1 MHAINLEEILKQI
14 TPDSTESFEAAPDGE
29 FARFRR
35 DFKIPYTNQ
44 DKDLLNIEKR
54 DSDDKK
60 FSIVKLPDSAASYEP
75 EGTTHNLADRLK
87 AIDPSRQSNQPT
99 ANKQNNITNFTQYEA
114 RDKVNKT
121 GIRSEI
127 IGFPE
132 QRVNPRKK
140 IHEDNMNLQ
149 STDTKAN
156 EIGTNASNPNRRH
169 HVPTDGSGSGSGSGA
184 TEFSEI
190 KSSSE
195 SGFAEESG
203 SNSDSE
209 SGSNAESGSD
219 SEGTEVVQIMKKS
232 LVPHKT
238 LIQQEIG
245 DGLTLNEAA
254 FLSNLENPESG
265 SGANDGDSNG
275 TESESGNSD
284 HPVIE
289 RSDMLHSSGSGKSE
303 EPESGSGASEPKS
316 ITALPL
322 HLHKAENIT
331 GMNRISSNYS
341 RIPSNYSKLTIASK
355 PGGNFE
361 TKPKISMIS
370 PVIKAELADVEEAT
384 AEKNYALPQ
393 PNNSILTQENAGS
406 GNFSADGS
414 IDDTTNLMEQVGGN
428 ENNRASDNLEFVSSD
443 IVKGRDVLESV
454 ANAYNT
460 KQNENNIGVSNER
473 TETLTNGTPSQESNQ
488 TIVNEMVGS
497 QQNKSLSYSTIGD
510 KESNEPGINMMMN
523 SDVISD
529 SSLRNENATATTT
542 ASSENNTTEIKKIND
557 TAYAQPAVNIVKVN
571 DTGTLPITQFT
582 VNTRLINPTS
592 KANNPE
598 TSKEAVHNT
607 QPKSNSTKTIKKNTL
622 QTWKKQESKE
632 KEDEATIFNFD
643 NDNDSG
649 VKANQSGGSEESGV
663 AEDDGSDL
671 FPSTNKISA
680 TDAEFIK
687 AFSDDDDMPG
697 SHGDGVTETDLQETA
712 KKTFKEKQKKVIVT

>member
-14 TPDSTESFEAAPDGE
+14 TPDSTESFEAAPGGE

-60 FSIVKLPDSAASYEP
+60 FSIVKLPDSAASYQP
-75 EGTTHNLADRLK
+75 EEKTHNLADRLK
-87 AIDPSRQSNQPT
+87 AIDPSIQSNQLS
-99 ANKQNNITNFTQYEA
+99 ANKQNNLTNFTQHEA
-114 RDKVNKT
+114 RDRVNKT

-132 QRVNPRKK
+132 QKVSPQKK
-140 IHEDNMNLQ
+140 IHEGNMNLQ
-149 STDTKAN
+149 SGVIKAI
-156 EIGTNASNPNRRH
+156 EIGTNTSNPNRRH

-184 TEFSEI
+184 TEFPEI

-195 SGFAEESG
+195 SGFSEESG
-203 SNSDSE
+203 SNLDSD

-219 SEGTEVVQIMKKS
+219 SEGTEIVQIVKKS
-232 LVPHKT
+232 SVPHKT

-265 SGANDGDSNG
+265 SGANVSDSKG
-275 TESESGNSD
+275 TESESGDSE
-284 HPVIE
+284 HPVLE
-289 RSDMLHSSGSGKSE
+289 RSDILHSSGSGKSE
-303 EPESGSGASEPKS
+303 ELESGSGASEPKP
-316 ITALPL
+316 ITALPF
-322 HLHKAENIT
+322 HLHKTENIT
-331 GMNRISSNYS
+331 GMDGISSNYS
-341 RIPSNYSKLTIASK
+341 KLNQTTK
-355 PGGNFE
+355 PEGNFVK
-361 TKPKISMIS
+361 KPKISMIS
-370 PVIKAELADVEEAT
+370 TVIKPELADVEKVT
-384 AEKNYALPQ
+384 AEKNFALPQ
-393 PNNSILTQENAGS
+393 PNNSIPTQENVGS

-414 IDDTTNLMEQVGGN
+414 TDDTTNLMEQVGGN
-428 ENNRASDNLEFVSSD
+428 ENNRGSDNLEFVSSD
-443 IVKGRDVLESV
+443 VVKGSDVLESV
-454 ANAYNT
+454 ANAYDT
-460 KQNENNIGVSNER
+460 KQNENNIVVSNER
-473 TETLTNGTPSQESNQ
+473 NETLSNAIPSQESNQ
-488 TIVNEMVGS
+488 TIVNGMVGS

-529 SSLRNENATATTT
+529 SSLRNENTTTTTT

-557 TAYAQPAVNIVKVN
+557 TAYAQPAVNIVKIN
-571 DTGTLPITQFT
+571 DTSTLPITQFT
-582 VNTRLINPTS
+582 INTRLINPTS
-592 KANNPE
+592 KTNNAE

-607 QPKSNSTKTIKKNTL
+607 QPKSDSTKTIKKNTL
-622 QTWKKQESKE
+622 QTRKKQESKE
-632 KEDEATIFNFD
+632 KENEATISNFN
-643 NDNDSG
+643 NENDSG
-649 VKANQSGGSEESGV
+649 VKVNQSGGSEESEV

-697 SHGDGVTETDLQETA
+697 SHGDGVTESDLQEAT
-712 KKTFKEKQKKVIVT
+712 KKTVKENQQKVIVR

>member
-14 TPDSTESFEAAPDGE
+14 TPESTESFEAAPDGE

-35 DFKIPYTNQ
+35 DFKIPYTKQ

-87 AIDPSRQSNQPT
+87 AIDPSTQSNQLS
-99 ANKQNNITNFTQYEA
+99 ANKQNNLTNFTKHGA

-121 GIRSEI
+121 DTRSEI

-132 QRVNPRKK
+132 QRVNPQKK

-156 EIGTNASNPNRRH
+156 EIATNTSNPNRRH

-184 TEFSEI
+184 TEFPEN
-190 KSSSE
+190 KNLSE

-203 SNSDSE
+203 SNLDSG
-209 SGSNAESGSD
+209 SGSNTESGSD
-219 SEGTEVVQIMKKS
+219 SEGTEVVQIVKKS
-232 LVPHKT
+232 SVPHKT
-238 LIQQEIG
+238 MIQQEIG

-254 FLSNLENPESG
+254 FLSNLENRESG
-265 SGANDGDSNG
+265 SGANIGDSKE

-284 HPVIE
+284 HPVLG
-289 RSDMLHSSGSGKSE
+289 RSDILHSSGSGKSE
-303 EPESGSGASEPKS
+303 EPESGSGVSEPKP

-322 HLHKAENIT
+322 HLYKTENIT
-331 GMNRISSNYS
+331 GMDRISSNYS
-341 RIPSNYSKLTIASK
+341 KFIQP
-355 PGGNFE
+355 NFE
-361 TKPKISMIS
+361 KKPKISMIS
-370 PVIKAELADVEEAT
+370 PVTKPELADVEKVT
-384 AEKNYALPQ
+384 AEKNFALSQ
-393 PNNSILTQENAGS
+393 PNNSIPTQENVGS
-406 GNFSADGS
+406 GNFSDDGS
-414 IDDTTNLMEQVGGN
+414 ADDTTNLMEQVGN

-443 IVKGRDVLESV
+443 VVKGRDVLESV

-460 KQNENNIGVSNER
+460 KQIENNIVVSNER
-473 TETLTNGTPSQESNQ
+473 NETLTNNTPSQESNQ
-488 TIVNEMVGS
+488 TIVNAIAGS
-497 QQNKSLSYSTIGD
+497 QQNKSLSYSAIEG
-510 KESNEPGINMMMN
+510 KESNEAGINMMMN

-529 SSLRNENATATTT
+529 YSLRNENTTT
-542 ASSENNTTEIKKIND
+542 TETENNTTEIKKIND
-557 TAYAQPAVNIVKVN
+557 TAYTQPAVNIVKVN
-571 DTGTLPITQFT
+571 DTSTLPITQFT
-582 VNTRLINPTS
+582 INTRLINPTS
-592 KANNPE
+592 KANNIK

-607 QPKSNSTKTIKKNTL
+607 QPKSNSTKAIKKNTL
-622 QTWKKQESKE
+622 QTRKKQENKE
-632 KEDEATIFNFD
+632 KEIEATLFNFD
-643 NDNDSG
+643 NENDSG
-649 VKANQSGGSEESGV
+649 VKVNQSGGSEESGM

-671 FPSTNKISA
+671 FPSSNKISA

-697 SHGDGVTETDLQETA
+697 SHGDGVTESDLQEVS
-712 KKTFKEKQKKVIVT
+712 KKTIKEKQQKVFVT